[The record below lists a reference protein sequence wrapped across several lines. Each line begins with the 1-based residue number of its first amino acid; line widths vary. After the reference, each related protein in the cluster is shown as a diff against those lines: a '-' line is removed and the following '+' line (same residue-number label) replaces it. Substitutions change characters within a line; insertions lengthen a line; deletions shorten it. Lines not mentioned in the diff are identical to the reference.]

1 MKRML
6 LVCDHAIFTQAMRI
20 VGGMGFPGL
29 SARSRRA
36 GSLGSVVV
44 DLMLP
49 DGDGAEL
56 VAEIKSRRP
65 GLPVVVLSANDD
77 LSGALEAGAGVAMRI
92 RACLSPRSSS
102 PSDGPP
108 VDGKDRTPEARESV

>member
-1 MKRML
+1 M
-6 LVCDHAIFTQAMRI
+6 
-20 VGGMGFPGL
+20 
-29 SARSRRA
+29 
-36 GSLGSVVV
+36 VV

-77 LSGALEAGAGVAMRI
+77 LSGALEAGADVAMNKSMSLPEIATALCRFT
-92 RACLSPRSSS
+92 
-102 PSDGPP
+102 G
-108 VDGKDRTPEARESV
+108 RTEHPKHGSLFMRGAVVSGIAAV